1 MLKNNSSTMASYKSI
16 KEKMAE
22 VEADSKVKAK
32 AEGGSRS
39 ENVNYSELYRL
50 EDFDK
55 ICSRWRF

>member
-1 MLKNNSSTMASYKSI
+1 MASYKSI